1 MKKCVSRGFVQLI
14 VAVTKEE
21 ASRLDGLFE
30 RGLQNEVPDLELIGP
45 DKIMEIEPNCRVG
58 LA

>member
-1 MKKCVSRGFVQLI
+1 MYVSCDYVQLI
-14 VAVTKEE
+14 VAVNKEE

-45 DKIMEIEPNCRVG
+45 DKVMEIESNCRVG
-58 LA
+58 LTR